1 MTRPRPRS
9 RQAREPVRAP
19 ALAPPPVMDEE
30 EPVGVVALLAREE
43 ARVVRAPVGLL
54 PGFLEEVALG
64 HVRACGGRYP
74 PDLPHRAL
82 DRGGARARAGHV
94 GLAPSDARGR
104 GPPLAPSGSY
114 PRMPGYAG
122 GPSAPLMRSANA
134 SSTAGLVAVSRAA
147 ATSSA
152 GGAASP
158 LFACG

>member
-19 ALAPPPVMDEE
+19 ALAPHPVMDEE
-30 EPVGVVALLAREE
+30 EPVGVVALLDREE

-82 DRGGARARAGHV
+82 DRGGARARAGGGGV
-94 GLAPSDARGR
+94 G
-104 GPPLAPSGSY
+104 PSGGPGTGAP
-114 PRMPGYAG
+114 PRPPAEE
-122 GPSAPLMRSANA
+122 A
-134 SSTAGLVAVSRAA
+134 
-147 ATSSA
+147 
-152 GGAASP
+152 
-158 LFACG
+158 